1 MRAPLRR
8 AREQPGFRRPG
19 TTRPPPAARTGSGR
33 RPAVYQPGPQGSMF
47 PLSSTPS
54 MQGYSDRINHAF
66 AFAAK
71 HHDQQVRKGT
81 GVPYLTH
88 PANVAVILARY
99 DQDEET
105 ICAGIL
111 HDVVEDCVRDGYSRD
126 DLMERIGRKFG
137 SDVLD
142 TVLAVT
148 ERKTDD
154 DGMDLSW
161 EERKD
166 DHLAR
171 LDRAS
176 ERARWVC
183 AADKIHNGST
193 ILADLRRTMDPDT
206 VWGRFARGR
215 EQTIQW
221 YRRVHDRLREIG
233 FDAPVMAE
241 LRAMVEELE
250 TWRETEETPARVR

>member
-1 MRAPLRR
+1 M
-8 AREQPGFRRPG
+8 
-19 TTRPPPAARTGSGR
+19 T
-33 RPAVYQPGPQGSMF
+33 
-47 PLSSTPS
+47 
-54 MQGYSDRINHAF
+54 GYSDRINHSF

-81 GVPYLTH
+81 RVPYLTH

-137 SDVLD
+137 AEVLD

-154 DGMDLSW
+154 DGLDLSW

-166 DHLAR
+166 DYVERLAGAS
-171 LDRAS
+171 DRS
-176 ERARWVC
+176 RWVC
-183 AADKIHNGST
+183 AADKIHNGGT
-193 ILADLRRTMDPDT
+193 ILADLRRTVDPDT
-206 VWGRFARGR
+206 VWGRFSRGR
-215 EQTIQW
+215 EHTVQW
-221 YRRVHDRLREIG
+221 YRRVFDRLREVG
-233 FDAPVMAE
+233 FAAPIMDE
-241 LRAMVEELE
+241 LRAVVEELE
-250 TWRETEETPARVR
+250 QWREVEEAPARLR